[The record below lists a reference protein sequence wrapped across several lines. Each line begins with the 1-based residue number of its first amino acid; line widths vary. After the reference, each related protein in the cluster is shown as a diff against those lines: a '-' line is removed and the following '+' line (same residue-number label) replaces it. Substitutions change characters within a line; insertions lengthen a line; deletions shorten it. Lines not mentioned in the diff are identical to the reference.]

1 MKEFGYEH
9 LLADECR
16 TLSPSDFWFHN
27 ALRNREGEIIFIDF
41 EYFGWDDP
49 AKLVGDFVL
58 HPGMNLTNSQKQHWI
73 KGAEK
78 IFGSIMLR
86 RMSLMW
92 PLLGL
97 CWCLIL
103 LNDFR
108 QDYFLRRN
116 GSAGKQTTI
125 NRSRLMHQLARSEQL
140 LGEIQSQY
148 KNISYVS

>member
-1 MKEFGYEH
+1 MINKGLNLVKNNFEEFPNNIEDCY
-9 LLADECR
+9 
-16 TLSPSDFWFHN
+16 SKQKKV
-27 ALRNREGEIIFIDF
+27 ALEISQ
-41 EYFGWDDP
+41 
-49 AKLVGDFVL
+49 VL
-58 HPGMNLTNSQKQHWI
+58 

-116 GSAGKQTTI
+116 GSAGEQATI